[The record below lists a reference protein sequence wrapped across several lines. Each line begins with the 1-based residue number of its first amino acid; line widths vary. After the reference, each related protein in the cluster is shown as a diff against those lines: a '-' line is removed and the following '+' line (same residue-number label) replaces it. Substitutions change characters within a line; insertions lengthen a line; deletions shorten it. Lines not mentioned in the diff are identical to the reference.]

1 MKFFHNKSDLSLIKK
16 LLLENRRLKNRV
28 GFLENL
34 CETKDGYFKE
44 LMADG
49 LRHGSALAAKHMAE
63 RKDFLKT
70 TH

>member
-1 MKFFHNKSDLSLIKK
+1 MKFFHNKADLTLIKK
-16 LLLENRRLKNRV
+16 LLLENRRLKHRIGV
-28 GFLENL
+28 LENL
-34 CETKDGYFKE
+34 CETKDGFFKE

-63 RKDFLKT
+63 RKGFLNT